1 MDKDSGFEII
11 REMIADGES
20 KARICQE
27 LISQDVPASTAYRW
41 AQEAMPK
48 RPSTKS
54 AGLEALEAA
63 QHVLYCAIAEE
74 DHKKI
79 LEASKT
85 VATIEKA
92 LLSR

>member
-1 MDKDSGFEII
+1 MDKESGQAII

-27 LISQDVPASTAYRW
+27 LTSQDVPTTTAYRW
-41 AQEAMPK
+41 VNELMPQ
-48 RPSTKS
+48 RASRS

-63 QHVLYCAIAEE
+63 QHVLYCALADD